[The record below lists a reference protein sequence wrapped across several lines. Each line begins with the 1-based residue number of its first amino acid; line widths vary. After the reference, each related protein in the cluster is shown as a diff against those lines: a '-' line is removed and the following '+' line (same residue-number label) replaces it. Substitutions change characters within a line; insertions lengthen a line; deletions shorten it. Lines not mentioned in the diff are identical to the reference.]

1 MNSQVFQTAAD
12 AASRIFPRPQEQ
24 HTEGLHQLFENTV
37 DTAPNRIALVCEGV
51 EYTYLELDWLANR
64 MAWLLHS
71 HGVGTGDKV
80 GILLDRSL
88 QTYASVIAILKLGA
102 AYVPLDASFPAERI
116 AYIAEDAAF
125 SLLVSHSRYAQ
136 LLTDLP
142 CASLLVDKEIDH
154 LRALPA
160 TRPAIKLPDNL
171 ERMLCYIIYTSG
183 STGKPKGVEVEHRS
197 AVNFIQ
203 VATGIYG
210 IEQSDRVYQGLSISF
225 DFSIEEIWTTFN
237 AGAVLIAGPAD
248 KEAALGDRL
257 ADFLNANQ
265 VTVLCTVPTL
275 LSLIDKN
282 IPTLRFIN
290 VGGEACPLH
299 LVKRWSRPGL
309 RFINT
314 YGPTEAT
321 ASATWA
327 ELSPNKPVTIGRA
340 LPTYTIYLLDEAM
353 QPVPDGAIGEIYIG
367 GVGVARGYTNRPQL
381 TAERFLSNPLS
392 LEPERLYRTGDL
404 GRLNQEGEIEYLGRA
419 DLQVK
424 LRGYRIELGE
434 IESVLLRAPDIQ
446 AAAVT
451 VAKQDDGIEEL
462 VAYIVPKNSNG
473 IDHKIVAALLRQDL
487 PAYMI
492 PAYFEIVGDLPT
504 LPSGKINRNAL
515 PQPGFHRLV
524 ASDQIIAPQGPLET
538 TIAGV
543 WGEVL
548 GLPKVSAADD
558 FFLDLGG
565 HSLFAALAVSQL
577 RKHPGMAHV
586 SLSDLYTHPTVQRL
600 AQYLAKARPQV
611 NVQPTH
617 TATAATPDWLRNLR
631 YFLTGTGQA
640 LALYALFFLPALM
653 LAIVGGVILTE
664 NGLMQAVGLLGTV
677 SLIALTYPVLT
688 IILAAAVKWLVIG
701 RYRAG
706 SYPLWGSYYFR
717 FWLTNRV
724 AALVPLHLIAG
735 SPLMRL
741 YLRLMGA
748 KIGKHSHIGTQHISA
763 FDMLE
768 IGADASINHNAQ
780 LLGYAVRDGRL
791 ELGSIVLGTGSH
803 VGSQAVVGIHTQI
816 GDNAALLEK
825 SLLPPGAMIP
835 ANEAWEGSPA
845 RPVGLSS
852 ILLNG
857 DQARAAKPLTG
868 WSMLAGYWIAALA
881 VLPLVPALAI
891 VPGLALILFLTH
903 HAGVAGYLTALLP
916 AGLLYVITLSALVV
930 ALKRLILPKMEAG
943 VYPVESAF
951 YLRKWL
957 VDKLAETS
965 LLFNQGMYATLYL
978 PPFLRMLGAKI
989 GARAEIS
996 TVSNITP
1003 DLLEIGEE
1011 TFLADQVSIGA
1022 ARVHH
1027 GLVTL
1032 QPVRVGARAFIGNAA
1047 ALPVGATVPD
1057 GSLIGVL
1064 STPPRQAMAAGSAWV
1079 GLPSF
1084 FLPRRQMV
1092 EGFSETDT
1100 YRPSHRQV
1108 AMRYAYELLRII
1120 LPAALSF
1127 GAVAVVL
1134 HAQDWLDDTYD
1145 LPIVLALLPLVSIAV
1160 VVAITLFAAALK
1172 WVIVGAYRPRIAPLW
1187 SHFVRRSEF
1196 VTGLYEN
1203 TAAPLLL
1210 SPLLGTP
1217 FAGWILRLFG
1227 VKVGKRAF
1235 IASTFFTEFDLV
1247 HIGNDAII
1255 SQDVS
1260 LQTHL
1265 FEDRIMKMSH
1275 VRVGDHCSVG
1285 ESGVVLY
1292 DTVMEPGSS
1301 LGALSLMMKGE
1312 TLPQDTHWIGAPA
1325 QKEAA

>member
-1 MNSQVFQTAAD
+1 M
-12 AASRIFPRPQEQ
+12 PQSLNTH
-24 HTEGLHQLFENTV
+24 HTELAYPQRSDCLHQLFELTA
-37 DTAPNRIALVCEGV
+37 DTTPERIALVCEGV
-51 EYTYLELDWLANR
+51 EYSYQTLDALANR
-64 MAWLLHS
+64 MAWRLRAA
-71 HGVGTGDKV
+71 GVLAGDKV
-80 GILLDRSL
+80 GLLLDRSL
-88 QTYASVIAILKLGA
+88 ESYSTVIAILKLGA

-116 AYIAEDAAF
+116 AYIMDDAAC
-125 SLLVSHSRYAQ
+125 SLLVSHSRYRTVIDAVAC
-136 LLTDLP
+136 T
-142 CASLLVDKEIDH
+142 CLLVDTKIDE
-154 LRALPA
+154 LPA
-160 TRPAIKLPDNL
+160 TRPPVEWPEHPDRL
-171 ERMLCYIIYTSG
+171 LCYIIYTSG

-197 AVNFIQ
+197 AVNFIH
-203 VATGIYG
+203 VATEVYG
-210 IEQSDRVYQGLSISF
+210 IVATDRVYQGLSISF

-237 AGAVLIAGPAD
+237 AGATLIAGPAD

-257 ADFLNANQ
+257 AVFLNAQ
-265 VTVLCTVPTL
+265 RVTVLCTVPTL
-275 LSLIDKN
+275 LSLIDHD

-340 LPTYTIYLLDEAM
+340 LPTYTIYLLDDAM

-367 GVGVARGYTNRPQL
+367 GIGVARGYTNRPQL
-381 TAERFLSNPLS
+381 TAERFLSNPLA

-404 GRLNQEGEIEYLGRA
+404 GRLNAEGEIEYLGRA

-446 AAAVT
+446 AVAVT
-451 VAKQDDGIEEL
+451 VAKQDDGLEEL
-462 VAYIVPKNSNG
+462 VAYIVPKASSG
-473 IDHKIVAALLRQDL
+473 IDHMAVAALLRQDL

-492 PAYFEIVGDLPT
+492 PAYFEIVGELPT
-504 LPSGKINRNAL
+504 LSSGKINRSAL
-515 PQPGFHRLV
+515 PKPGFHRLIASGQYV
-524 ASDQIIAPQGPLET
+524 APVCDLET
-538 TIAGV
+538 TIAGI

-548 GLPKVSAADD
+548 GVTQVSVTDD

-577 RKHPGMAHV
+577 RKYTGMTHV

-600 AQYLAKARPQV
+600 AHYLAKARPQ
-611 NVQPTH
+611 
-617 TATAATPDWLRNLR
+617 TAAPVATRAVVPDWLRNLR
-631 YFLTGTGQA
+631 YVLTGTGQA
-640 LALYALFFLPALM
+640 FALYGLFFLPALM
-653 LAIVGGVILTE
+653 LATVGGIILTE
-664 NGLMQAVGLLGTV
+664 DGLMQAVGLLGTV

-688 IILAAAVKWLVIG
+688 IVLAAAVKWSVIG
-701 RYRAG
+701 RFRAG

-717 FWLTNRV
+717 FWLVGRV
-724 AALVPLHLIAG
+724 SALVPLHLIAG

-748 KIGKHSHIGTQHISA
+748 RVGKHAHIGSQHFVA
-763 FDMLE
+763 FDMLD
-768 IGADASINHNAQ
+768 IGAGASVNHNAQ
-780 LLGYAVRDGRL
+780 LLGYSVRDGQL
-791 ELGSIVLGTGSH
+791 TLGAIVLGAGSH
-803 VGSQAVVGIHTQI
+803 VGSQAVVGIHTRI

-825 SLLPPGAMIP
+825 SLLPAGATIP
-835 ANEAWEGSPA
+835 ANAAWEGSPA
-845 RPVGLSS
+845 RPVGQSDT
-852 ILLNG
+852 LLNG
-857 DQARAAKPLTG
+857 TQAVSARA
-868 WSMLAGYWIAALA
+868 LAGSAMLLSYWLAAFA
-881 VLPLVPALAI
+881 VLPLVPALAA
-891 VPGLALILFLTH
+891 VPGLALILYLQH
-903 HAGVAGYLTALLP
+903 HAGLTGYLIALLP
-916 AGLLYVITLSALVV
+916 AGLLYVLTLSVLVV
-930 ALKRLILPKMEAG
+930 ALKRLTLPKLEAG

-965 LLFNQGMYATLYL
+965 LLFNQALYATLYL
-978 PPFLRMLGAKI
+978 PPFLRLLGAKI

-1011 TFLADQVSIGA
+1011 TFLADQVSVGA

-1027 GLVTL
+1027 GHVTL
-1032 QPVRVGARAFIGNAA
+1032 QAVRVGARAFIGNAA
-1047 ALPVGATVPD
+1047 ALPVGASVPD

-1064 STPPRQAMAAGSAWV
+1064 STPPRQAMPPGSAWV

-1084 FLPRRQMV
+1084 YLPRRQIV
-1092 EGFSETDT
+1092 EGFSEADT
-1100 YRPSHRQV
+1100 YRPTRRQL
-1108 AMRYAYELLRII
+1108 ALRYGYELLRIL

-1127 GAVAVVL
+1127 GAVAVIL
-1134 HAQDWLDDTYD
+1134 QAQDWIDDEYD
-1145 LPIVLALLPLVSIAV
+1145 LPVVLALLPLVSIAV
-1160 VVAITLFAAALK
+1160 VIAVTLFAAALK
-1172 WVIVGAYRPRIAPLW
+1172 WLMVGRYTPRVAPLW

-1196 VTGLYEN
+1196 ITGLYEN

-1210 SPLLGTP
+1210 TPLLGTP

-1227 VKVGKRAF
+1227 AKIGKRTF
-1235 IASTFFTEFDLV
+1235 IASTFFTEFDLI
-1247 HIGNDAII
+1247 HIGNDAVIG
-1255 SQDVS
+1255 QDVS

-1275 VRVGDHCSVG
+1275 VRIGDDCAVG
-1285 ESGVVLY
+1285 ESSIVLY

-1312 TLPQDTHWIGAPA
+1312 TLPQNTHWVGAPA

>member
-1 MNSQVFQTAAD
+1 MNSQVFQTVSD
-12 AASRIFPRPQEQ
+12 TASRKFLQSHEQ
-24 HTEGLHQLFENTV
+24 RTDGLHQLFEHTV
-37 DTAPNRIALVCEGV
+37 DATPDRIALVCEGV
-51 EYTYLELDWLANR
+51 EYTYQELDWQANR

-71 HGVGTGDKV
+71 NGVGAGDKV
-80 GILLDRSL
+80 GILLDRAV
-88 QTYASVIAILKLGA
+88 QTYAAVIAILKLGA

-116 AYIAEDAAF
+116 TYIAEDAAF
-125 SLLVSHSRYAQ
+125 SLLISHSRYTQ

-142 CASLLVDKEIDH
+142 CSCLLVDKEVEH

-160 TRPAIKLPDNL
+160 TRLVNKIPDNL

-203 VATGIYG
+203 VATEIYG

-462 VAYIVPKNSNG
+462 VAYIVPKNSSG
-473 IDHKIVAALLRQDL
+473 IDHKEVAALLRQDL

-492 PAYFEIVGDLPT
+492 PAYFEIVGELPT
-504 LPSGKINRNAL
+504 LPSGKINRSAL

-524 ASDQIIAPQGPLET
+524 ASGRIVAPQGTLET
-538 TIAGV
+538 TIAEV
-543 WGEVL
+543 WGRVL
-548 GLPKVSAADD
+548 GLTQVSAAGD

-577 RKHPGMAHV
+577 RKQPGMAHV

-600 AQYLAKARPQV
+600 AHYLAKARPQTKV
-611 NVQPTH
+611 PPSTH
-617 TATAATPDWLRNLR
+617 TTTTPDWLLNLR

-640 LALYALFFLPALM
+640 FALYALFFLPALM

-688 IILAAAVKWLVIG
+688 IILAATVKWLVIG
-701 RYRAG
+701 RYHAG
-706 SYPLWGSYYFR
+706 SYPLWGRYYFR
-717 FWLTNRV
+717 FWLTTRV

-748 KIGKHSHIGTQHISA
+748 KVGKRSHIGTQHIGA

-768 IGADASINHNAQ
+768 IGADASVNHNAQ

-791 ELGSIVLGTGSH
+791 ELGPIVLGSDSH

-816 GDNAALLEK
+816 GANAALLEK
-825 SLLPPGAMIP
+825 SLLPTGATIP

-857 DQARAAKPLTG
+857 DQARPAKSMSA

-891 VPGLALILFLTH
+891 VPGLALIMFLTH
-903 HAGVAGYLTALLP
+903 HAGLAGYLTALLP
-916 AGLLYVITLSALVV
+916 AGLLYVITLSTLVV
-930 ALKRLILPKMEAG
+930 VLKRLILPKMEPG

-1011 TFLADQVSIGA
+1011 TFLADQVSVGA

-1047 ALPVGATVPD
+1047 ALPVGANVPD

-1084 FLPRRQMV
+1084 FLPRRQIV

-1100 YRPSHRQV
+1100 YRPSRRQV
-1108 AMRYAYELLRII
+1108 AMRYVYELLRII

-1134 HAQDWLDDTYD
+1134 HAQDWLDNTYD

-1160 VVAITLFAAALK
+1160 VVNITLFAAAVK
-1172 WVIVGAYRPRIAPLW
+1172 WLMVGAYRPRIAPLW

-1210 SPLLGTP
+1210 APLLGTP

-1227 VKVGKRAF
+1227 VKVGKRTF

-1255 SQDVS
+1255 SHDVS

-1275 VRVGDHCSVG
+1275 VRVGDNCTVG

-1312 TLPQDTHWIGAPA
+1312 TLPQNTHWIGAPA

>member
-1 MNSQVFQTAAD
+1 M
-12 AASRIFPRPQEQ
+12 PQSLHTHDHHAEQ
-24 HTEGLHQLFENTV
+24 LHPQSTDCLHQLFENTV
-37 DTAPNRIALVCEGV
+37 DATPQRLALVCAGEH
-51 EYTYLELDWLANR
+51 YTYQALDSLANR
-64 MAWLLHS
+64 MAWRLRS
-71 HGVGTGDKV
+71 AGVAADDKV
-80 GILLDRSL
+80 GVLLDRSL
-88 QTYASVIAILKLGA
+88 ETYTTVMAILKLGA

-116 AYIAEDAAF
+116 AYIAEDAGF
-125 SLLVSHSRYAQ
+125 SLLVSHARYAPM
-136 LLTDLP
+136 LGDLP
-142 CASLLVDKEIDH
+142 CAHLLVDAEAER
-154 LRALPA
+154 LQALPV
-160 TRPAIKLPDNL
+160 TRPPSPLSDHP
-171 ERMLCYIIYTSG
+171 ERRLCYIIYTSG

-197 AVNFIQ
+197 AVNFIR
-203 VATGIYG
+203 VATDIYG
-210 IEQSDRVYQGLSISF
+210 IVPQDRVYQGLSISF
-225 DFSIEEIWTTFN
+225 DFSIEEIWTTFS
-237 AGAVLIAGPAD
+237 AGATLIAGPAD
-248 KEAALGDRL
+248 KEASLGDRL
-257 ADFLNANQ
+257 ADFLNRQQ

-275 LSLIDKN
+275 LSLIDKD

-290 VGGEACPLH
+290 VGGEACPPH

-327 ELSPNKPVTIGRA
+327 ELSPDRPVTIGRA

-353 QPVPDGAIGEIYIG
+353 QPVPDGAIGELYIG
-367 GVGVARGYTNRPQL
+367 GIGVARGYTNRPQL
-381 TAERFLSNPLS
+381 TAERFLSNPLA

-404 GRLNQEGEIEYLGRA
+404 GRLNHDGEIEYLGRA

-451 VAKQDDGIEEL
+451 VSKQDDGIEEL
-462 VAYIVPKNSNG
+462 VAYIVPRTSEG
-473 IDHKIVAALLRQDL
+473 IDQKRVAGLLRQDL

-492 PAYFEIVGDLPT
+492 PAYFEMVGELPT
-504 LPSGKINRNAL
+504 LSSGKINRSAL
-515 PQPGFHRLV
+515 PKPGFHRLI
-524 ASDQIIAPQGPLET
+524 ASGETVAPQGALET
-538 TIAGV
+538 AIASV

-548 GLPKVSAADD
+548 GLAQVSVVDD

-577 RKHPGMAHV
+577 RKQPGMTHV

-600 AQYLAKARPQV
+600 AHYLAKARPPV
-611 NVQPTH
+611 NVLPPVH
-617 TATAATPDWLRNLR
+617 AAVPDWLRNMR

-640 LALYALFFLPALM
+640 FALYLLFFLPALM
-653 LAIVGGVILTE
+653 LAAVGGIILTE
-664 NGLMQAVGLLGTV
+664 DGLMQTIGLLSTV

-688 IILAAAVKWLVIG
+688 ILLAAAVKWLVIG

-717 FWLTNRV
+717 FWLAGRV

-735 SPLMRL
+735 SPLMSL

-748 KIGKHSHIGTQHISA
+748 RIGKHSHIGTQHIVA
-763 FDMLE
+763 FDMLD
-768 IGADASINHNAQ
+768 IGTNASVNHNAQ
-780 LLGYAVRDGRL
+780 LLGYSVRDGRL
-791 ELGSIVLGTGSH
+791 ELGSIALGAGSH

-816 GDNAALLEK
+816 GANAALLEK
-825 SLLPPGAMIP
+825 SLLPAGAMIP
-835 ANEAWEGSPA
+835 ANEAWDGSPA
-845 RPVGLSS
+845 RPAGLSAT
-852 ILLNG
+852 LLNG
-857 DQARAAKPLTG
+857 TQARAAKPLPG
-868 WSMLAGYWIAALA
+868 WALLVSYWIAAFA
-881 VLPLVPALAI
+881 VLPLVPALAA
-891 VPGLALILFLTH
+891 VPGLTLILYLEH
-903 HAGVAGYLTALLP
+903 QAGLGGYLIALLP
-916 AGLLYVITLSALVV
+916 AGLLYVVSLSALVV
-930 ALKRLILPKMEAG
+930 ALKRLILPKLEAG
-943 VYPVESAF
+943 IYPVESAF

-965 LLFNQGMYATLYL
+965 LLFNQALYATLYL

-1011 TFLADQVSIGA
+1011 TFLADQVSVGA

-1027 GLVTL
+1027 GHVTL

-1057 GSLIGVL
+1057 GCLIGVL
-1064 STPPRQAMAAGSAWV
+1064 STPPRQSMPTGSAWV

-1084 FLPRRQMV
+1084 FLPRRQIV

-1100 YRPSHRQV
+1100 YRPSRRQV
-1108 AMRYAYELLRII
+1108 AMRYGYELLRII

-1134 HAQDWLDDTYD
+1134 QAQDWLDDAYD

-1160 VVAITLFAAALK
+1160 VVAVTLLAAAVK
-1172 WVIVGAYRPRIAPLW
+1172 WLMVGAYQPRVEALW
-1187 SHFVRRSEF
+1187 SHFVRRAEF

-1203 TAAPLLL
+1203 TAAPLLIT
-1210 SPLLGTP
+1210 PLLGTP

-1235 IASTFFTEFDLV
+1235 IATTFFTEFDLV

-1255 SQDVS
+1255 SHDVS

-1275 VRVGDHCSVG
+1275 VRVGDGCAVG

-1312 TLPQDTHWIGAPA
+1312 TLPQDTHWVGAPA

>member
-1 MNSQVFQTAAD
+1 MNLQALQATSDVSEKF
-12 AASRIFPRPQEQ
+12 FHPQEQ
-24 HTEGLHQLFENTV
+24 RADCLHQLFENTV
-37 DTAPNRIALVCEGV
+37 DATPDRTALVCEGV
-51 EYTYLELDWLANR
+51 DYTYLELDWRANR
-64 MAWLLHS
+64 MAWRLHS
-71 HGVGTGDKV
+71 AGVAAGDKV
-80 GILLDRSL
+80 GVLLERSL
-88 QTYASVIAILKLGA
+88 ETYTTVIAILKLGA

-136 LLTDLP
+136 LLADLP
-142 CASLLVDKEIDH
+142 CAYLLLDKETDH

-160 TRPAIKLPDNL
+160 TRPPSKLPDNP

-210 IEQSDRVYQGLSISF
+210 IVPQDRVYQGLSISF

-237 AGAVLIAGPAD
+237 AGATLIAGPAD

-257 ADFLNANQ
+257 ADFLNAQQ

-290 VGGEACPLH
+290 VGGEACPPH

-327 ELSPNKPVTIGRA
+327 ELSPNRPVTIGRA

-381 TAERFLSNPLS
+381 TAERFLSNPLAR
-392 LEPERLYRTGDL
+392 EPERLYRSGDL

-434 IESVLLRAPDIQ
+434 IESVLLRASDIQ

-451 VAKQDDGIEEL
+451 VARQDDGIEEL
-462 VAYIVPKNSNG
+462 VAYVVPKASSG
-473 IDHKIVAALLRQDL
+473 IDHKAVAMLLRQDL

-504 LPSGKINRNAL
+504 LPSGKINRSAL
-515 PQPGFHRLV
+515 PRPGFHRLI
-524 ASDQIIAPQGPLET
+524 ASGQKVAPQGALET
-538 TIAGV
+538 AIASV
-543 WGEVL
+543 WGAVL
-548 GLPKVSAADD
+548 GVAQVSAVDD

-577 RKHPGMAHV
+577 RKQPGMTHV
-586 SLSDLYTHPTVQRL
+586 SLSDLYAHPTVQQL
-600 AQYLAKARPQV
+600 AHYLAKARPQASV
-611 NVQPTH
+611 LPSAH
-617 TATAATPDWLRNLR
+617 AAASNWLRNLR
-631 YFLTGTGQA
+631 HLLTGTGQA
-640 LALYALFFLPALM
+640 FALYLLFFLPALM
-653 LAIVGGVILTE
+653 LATVGGIILTE
-664 NGLMQAVGLLGTV
+664 NGLMQALGLLGTV
-677 SLIALTYPVLT
+677 SLIALTYPVL
-688 IILAAAVKWLVIG
+688 IILLAAAVKWLVIG

-717 FWLTNRV
+717 FWLTGRV

-748 KIGKHSHIGTQHISA
+748 KVGKHSHIGTQQIVA

-768 IGADASINHNAQ
+768 IGAEASVNHNAQ

-791 ELGSIVLGTGSH
+791 ELGPIALGAGSH

-825 SLLPPGAMIP
+825 SLLPGGVMIP

-845 RPVGLSS
+845 RPVGLSAT
-852 ILLNG
+852 LLNG
-857 DQARAAKPLTG
+857 SQARPARPLPG
-868 WSMLAGYWIAALA
+868 WSMLAGYWIAAFA

-891 VPGLALILFLTH
+891 VPGLALILYLTH
-903 HAGVAGYLTALLP
+903 QAGVAGYLVALLP

-930 ALKRLILPKMEAG
+930 ALKRLILPKLEAG

-965 LLFNQGMYATLYL
+965 LLFNQALYATLYL

-1011 TFLADQVSIGA
+1011 TFLADQVSVGA

-1027 GLVTL
+1027 GHVTL
-1032 QPVRVGARAFIGNAA
+1032 QPVQVGARAFIGNAA
-1047 ALPVGATVPD
+1047 ALPVGAMVPD
-1057 GSLIGVL
+1057 GCLIGVL
-1064 STPPRQAMAAGSAWV
+1064 STPPRQSMPAGSAWV

-1100 YRPSHRQV
+1100 YRPSRRQV
-1108 AMRYAYELLRII
+1108 AMRYGYELLRII

-1134 HAQDWLDDTYD
+1134 QAQAWLDDAYD
-1145 LPIVLALLPLVSIAV
+1145 LPVVLALLPLVSIAV
-1160 VVAITLFAAALK
+1160 VVAVTLFAAAVK
-1172 WVIVGAYRPRIAPLW
+1172 WLMVGTYRPRVAPLW

-1203 TAAPLLL
+1203 TVAPLLL
-1210 SPLLGTP
+1210 ASLLGTP

-1235 IASTFFTEFDLV
+1235 IATTFFTEFDLV
-1247 HIGNDAII
+1247 HIGNDAVI
-1255 SQDVS
+1255 SHDVS

-1275 VRVGDHCSVG
+1275 VRVGDGCAVG

-1312 TLPQDTHWIGAPA
+1312 TLPQDTRWVGAPA